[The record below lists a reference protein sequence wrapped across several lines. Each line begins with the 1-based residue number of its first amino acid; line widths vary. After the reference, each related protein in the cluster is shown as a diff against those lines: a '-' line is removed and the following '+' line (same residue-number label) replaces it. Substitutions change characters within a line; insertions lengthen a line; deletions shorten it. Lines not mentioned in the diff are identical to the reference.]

1 MRCTVQG
8 TYLRKQE
15 HADEEDEGPDELN
28 GDGDAPGGVV
38 VAVLGRVVDDGGE
51 EETDGDRPLVAGN
64 DGAADPL
71 GGALGL
77 VHGDEGGDET
87 DTETGE
93 DTADDEGGPLVATSL
108 EGNTE
113 REDESGNKDTAA
125 TTEVISDPST
135 EEST

>member
-1 MRCTVQG
+1 M
-8 TYLRKQE
+8 
-15 HADEEDEGPDELN
+15 
-28 GDGDAPGGVV
+28 V
-38 VAVLGRVVDDGGE
+38 VAVLGRVVDDGRE
-51 EETDGDRPLVAGN
+51 QETDRDSPLVSG
-64 DGAADPL
+64 DDCTTDPL
-71 GGALGL
+71 GRTLGL
-77 VHGDEGGDET
+77 VHGDEDGDET

-108 EGNTE
+108 EGDTE